1 MQPPMQG
8 TIPLTSSVRSTQF
21 HRHPASPRAAGQ
33 GTAPVGLSTP
43 SPPGL
48 SAHHSGPIPAAGSA
62 PCSLQ
67 QGTPAAQRSS
77 PSGVPELSTVVH
89 APASTATAQFL
100 KAPINLKALS
110 WPPATAQPTELC
122 PSLGTHGDAP
132 GQGTVL
138 SREGRGGGC
147 VAQTWHLGVPLAA
160 PHPRSAGCPPHS
172 SILCPSSPQHPPQVP
187 RAPSSVGPP
196 LQELLINV
204 NWEQP
209 RSTGGKS
216 L

>member
-8 TIPLTSSVRSTQF
+8 TIPLTSSVRSTRF
-21 HRHPASPRAAGQ
+21 HQHPASPRAAGQ

-48 SAHHSGPIPAAGSA
+48 SAHHSGPIRAAGSA

-138 SREGRGGGC
+138 SREGRGGAAWHRPG
-147 VAQTWHLGVPLAA
+147 TWGSRS
-160 PHPRSAGCPPHS
+160 PHPIPGALDALPTAPSCAPRLL
-172 SILCPSSPQHPPQVP
+172 SILPKCPEHPP
-187 RAPSSVGPP
+187 ALGLLCKSS
-196 LQELLINV
+196 L
-204 NWEQP
+204 
-209 RSTGGKS
+209 
-216 L
+216 